1 MQGLWSKVCG
11 WFDDPV
17 FLLALAAA
25 LIAFAVQSGELGS
38 ADADH
43 RLQTTHS
50 WWTSEPPVFPN
61 EYPDFGVRG
70 RDRKVQAFFGLGQ
83 SLLMLPADVAGTYL
97 ERLPLFADYNGND
110 PSVRNIVVSYTTNI
124 LLNILTALV
133 CFRFLRRLNF
143 SEGQAAV
150 GVLAILLASTHLE
163 YTQIT
168 QENNYIFLLTLVGFS
183 YQYEW
188 LVGGSRRAL
197 LIGSAAFGLNLL
209 TRVTTGM
216 DLIAGGV
223 FILLALMLE
232 GVRGRALWVRWRAY
246 VSVSVPVYLFF
257 GFLDRLYQFY
267 RFGSFFNT
275 YMSLTAKES
284 RLRDPSLPLNFPFT
298 TPFHEGFFG
307 ALFVPSKSVFL
318 FDPLLILTIILGGVA
333 WRRFTPAVKAYTIAT
348 SVLLLVYM
356 AFYARYFVWAGD
368 FAWGDRY
375 VSTAAELAA
384 LLAVP
389 MLLRYR
395 AQLGKLVWLAG
406 VAIGLIATSIQIA
419 SVIFW
424 LSLEEFQMET
434 LGRSTFVVGL
444 RFKNIVAF
452 VGGAPD
458 PFGLASRLQVE
469 DPWAY
474 EHITTWNFLPFQ
486 LRHAGQAPG
495 WAVHIAFAIWG
506 SALVGLVL
514 TLWRLRGSLLRSK
527 ATPNCLYSD

>member
-1 MQGLWSKVCG
+1 MRRIAGTVRG
-11 WFDDPV
+11 WFGDPV

-38 ADADH
+38 ADTNH
-43 RLQTTHS
+43 RLQASHS

-70 RDRKVQAFFGLGQ
+70 RGGKVQAFFGLGQ
-83 SLLMLPADVAGTYL
+83 SLLMLPADIAGTYL
-97 ERLPLFADYNGND
+97 ERLPVFDDYRGND
-110 PSVRNIVVSYTTNI
+110 PSVSNIVVSYTTSI
-124 LLNILTALV
+124 LLSVLTALV

-143 SEGQAAV
+143 SEGQAAA
-150 GVLAILLASTHLE
+150 GVMALMVATTHLH
-163 YTQIT
+163 YTQIL
-168 QENNYIFLLTLVGFS
+168 QENNYIFLLTLVGIS

-188 LVGGSRRAL
+188 LVSGSKRDL

-216 DLIAGGV
+216 DLIAGGL
-223 FILLALMLE
+223 FILLALMFD
-232 GVRGRALWVRWRAY
+232 GVRGRALWARCRAY
-246 VSVSVPVYLFF
+246 LAVAVPVYLFF
-257 GFLDRLYQFY
+257 GFMDRLYQFY

-275 YMSLTAKES
+275 YMSLTAQES
-284 RLRDPSLPLNFPFT
+284 RQRDPSLPLNFPFT

-318 FDPLLILTIILGGVA
+318 FDPLLVLAVLLAVVA
-333 WRRFTPAVKAYTIAT
+333 WRRFSPAAKAYMIAT

-389 MLLRYR
+389 LLLRYR
-395 AQLGKLVWLAG
+395 SQLGRVVWAGG
-406 VAIGLIATSIQIA
+406 VALIAIAVAVQIA
-419 SVIFW
+419 SVAFW
-424 LSLEEFQMET
+424 ISLEEFQMET

-444 RFKNIVAF
+444 RFKNMVEFAR
-452 VGGAPD
+452 GGMD
-458 PFGLASRLQVE
+458 PFGLADRLQIE

-474 EHITTWNFLPFQ
+474 QHITTWNFLPFQ
-486 LRHAGQAPG
+486 LQHAGAAPV
-495 WAVHIAFAIWG
+495 WVVQVAFVLWG
-506 SALVGLVL
+506 AGLVALAL
-514 TLWRLRGSLLRSK
+514 TFSRLIRVLRH
-527 ATPNCLYSD
+527 